1 MKNNPWRQ
9 LLCIGIVVL
18 LCLAAR
24 KCKVKEFLDRYGHY
38 VFYVCIT
45 GMVLFLLW
53 WVSQTGFWFFG
64 DSEKIYMCAG
74 AFLGGDPSLGTRRL
88 CSHVAAPE
96 RYDTVGGFSATIC
109 RYRAKLLCDVRNPH
123 IFLCCDYCGA
133 VSDLLSAVREKCFY
147 SSTGSDHFNVS
158 ALCFSDQ

>member
-1 MKNNPWRQ
+1 MFKGNLYGKAERMEKIYSRIVRIVSIIIIGYLFLQGLFTICNMQRVTEQVYYMKNNPWRQ

-64 DSEKIYMCAG
+64 DSEKIYMC
-74 AFLGGDPSLGTRRL
+74 
-88 CSHVAAPE
+88 
-96 RYDTVGGFSATIC
+96 
-109 RYRAKLLCDVRNPH
+109 
-123 IFLCCDYCGA
+123 DYCGA